1 MSAMSGSGIGA
12 RSTALIVVLLV
23 GVAGG
28 SFFLGRASVT
38 PDGEEADVR
47 ALVTESRETEVP
59 SSGAVERRAFGATD
73 GAATESED
81 GTSGVGRFS
90 VRIWSG
96 SDLEASQE
104 VTERLRADGWRSVS
118 TEMRRTSAGMTVGLS
133 VGSYDTADAAQ
144 TVADSLVDAGY
155 DEARVVVRV
164 LSG

>member
-1 MSAMSGSGIGA
+1 MSTMSGSGIGA

-47 ALVTESRETEVP
+47 ALVSESRETEVP
-59 SSGAVERRAFGATD
+59 SSSVVERRAFGATD
-73 GAATESED
+73 RAATESED

-104 VTERLRADGWRSVS
+104 VAGRLRAEGWRSVK
-118 TEMRRTSAGMTVGLS
+118 TEMRRTSAGMAFGLS
-133 VGSYDTADAAQ
+133 VGGYDTTDAAQ
-144 TVADSLVDAGY
+144 TVADSLVAAGY
-155 DEARVVVRV
+155 DEARVVENAPQ
-164 LSG
+164 G